1 MSASIPS
8 CRSPAAVTA
17 YVLFLLLK
25 AQADQY
31 YIPGTSLETSKWS
44 DKFTVGDVSSFYFN
58 VPDPAI
64 EVLSPKGFRV
74 TYIGKPYYK
83 SVTFSGFIN
92 KVFLPLEQDEVIPNG
107 EIVWD
112 ILPDKDMRHVQESRD
127 YNLQAGDFLNYWT
140 KVTLTDGRIFFK
152 LNNTYTI
159 GR

>member
-44 DKFTVGDVSSFYFN
+44 DKFTVDDVSSFYFN

-74 TYIGKPYYK
+74 TYIGKYLDPHGSK
-83 SVTFSGFIN
+83 SSVA
-92 KVFLPLEQDEVIPNG
+92 
-107 EIVWD
+107 
-112 ILPDKDMRHVQESRD
+112 RHITAD
-127 YNLQAGDFLNYWT
+127 YGIYW
-140 KVTLTDGRIFFK
+140 V
-152 LNNTYTI
+152 
-159 GR
+159 